1 MAQQRVNRA
10 PDRSSK
16 FSYKGRDFKTA
27 KERSERRGGS
37 WESIFKAGV
46 DSWRPKE
53 GDNQIRILP
62 IPDSEHYAV
71 QVWTHDRIGPDNSQ
85 FVCPRKMSNK
95 PCAICDKAKESRD
108 AGETD
113 EAKELGVKEHWVAW
127 VVDREEDEETPKLYT
142 MSITQDTTLVG
153 LCLNNKNG
161 SVLLID
167 HPDKGFD
174 VMIKRVGKQINTKY
188 IFSID
193 RDSTP
198 INEDKKVQQEILDF
212 VSENPVEDLLVIRPS
227 SYLKNAM
234 IGSVEERDEDLDE
247 EEARPRKK
255 RRHEEEEEDNNEEE
269 EARQDRKSTKSKHR
283 DEEEEEEESPLPD
296 DEEDPRPVKRKKP
309 RDEEEEEP
317 EEEEEEKLVRSKKR
331 ARDEEEEEPE
341 EEEEIRPRSKKKPRD
356 EEEEEPEEEEEERPR
371 KKLGRR

>member
-16 FSYKGRDFKTA
+16 FAYKGRSFKTA

-46 DSWRPKE
+46 DTWRPKE

-95 PCAICDKAKESRD
+95 PCAICDKAKDSRE
-108 AGETD
+108 AGEVE
-113 EAKELGVKEHWVAW
+113 EAKDLGVKEHWISW
-127 VVDREEDEETPKLYT
+127 IIDREEDEETPKLYT

-174 VMIKRVGKQINTKY
+174 IQIKRVGKQINTKY

-193 RDSTP
+193 RESTS
-198 INEDKKVQQEILDF
+198 INEDKKVQQEILDY
-212 VSENPVEDLLVIRPS
+212 VSENPVEDLLIIRPS

-247 EEARPRKK
+247 EEDRPRKK
-255 RRHEEEEEDNNEEE
+255 RRGEEEVGEDEEI
-269 EARQDRKSTKSKHR
+269 RQDRKSTKSKRQEEEDEEDPLPDEEEETRPMKRKKVR
-283 DEEEEEEESPLPD
+283 DEEEEESEEEEEEKPARSKKRAK
-296 DEEDPRPVKRKKP
+296 DEEEEEETEEEEEERPRSKKKS
-309 RDEEEEEP
+309 RDEEEEETT
-317 EEEEEEKLVRSKKR
+317 E
-331 ARDEEEEEPE
+331 
-341 EEEEIRPRSKKKPRD
+341 
-356 EEEEEPEEEEEERPR
+356 EEEEEERPR